1 MFESESAR
9 YEISMIFVKLLV
21 GVQLFGDED
30 LEEVVDELA
39 LEGLDRLELE
49 EVIEEEGVRVGQRGH
64 DATLSLFAS
73 LTRVL
78 RRVRAQKLDHDLKVK
93 QRKFKLKGI

>member
-1 MFESESAR
+1 MLESQSSGHKFL
-9 YEISMIFVKLLV
+9 IIFVELLI
-21 GVQLFGDED
+21 GLQLFGDED

-64 DATLSLFAS
+64 DATLSLFAR

-78 RRVRAQKLDHDLKVK
+78 RRVGAEQLDHDL
-93 QRKFKLKGI
+93 Q